1 MIVKLIFQN
10 LLYKPLATLL
20 SIVLLMLGTGIISM
34 LLLMQSEAEHK
45 FDTDLKDIDLVA
57 GAKGSPL
64 QLVLSAVYQMDAPTG
79 NIKKNDLDI
88 LHADPFIQQVIPLA
102 YGDSY
107 KGYRIV
113 GTDSNYIK
121 KYKAALQEGTMYAKP
136 MDVVLGSN
144 VAAATSTK
152 LYENFFGTH
161 GLSAGGEVHKQF
173 AYKVT
178 GILKPTNT
186 VLDNLVLTPIESVWL
201 IHHHKDEDE
210 LQEEKNTA
218 GMMAL
223 NPNAPKDTSKPED
236 EITAALIKLR
246 SPLGMMTLPR
256 TLNQYT
262 DMQVASPALEINR
275 LFNLMGIGITT
286 LQGIAYA
293 IMGISALSV
302 FISLYTRLKER
313 KYEMALMRTMGGS
326 RMLLFAA
333 TVAEG
338 LLLCIAGFLL
348 GIAISRLGIIAI
360 NSYSTANYH
369 LSFTHVRITKDEWYL
384 CFITIAIGFMAA
396 AIPAVKASAINISKT
411 LTNET
416 PM

>member
-1 MIVKLIFQN
+1 MIIKLVFRN
-10 LLYKPLATLL
+10 LLHKPLGTLL
-20 SIVLLMLGTGIISM
+20 SIILLMLSTGIISM
-34 LLLMQSEAEHK
+34 LLLMQTEAEQK
-45 FDTDLKDIDLVA
+45 FDNDLKDIDLVA

-79 NIKKNDLDI
+79 NIKKTDLEI
-88 LHADPFIQQVIPLA
+88 LHANPFVQQVIPLA

-121 KYKAALQEGTMYAKP
+121 KYNAVFNEGTVFTKTMEA
-136 MDVVLGSN
+136 VLGSN
-144 VAAATSTK
+144 VAIATNIK
-152 LYENFFGTH
+152 LHGEFFGTH
-161 GLSAGGEVHKQF
+161 GLSAGGDVHKQF

-201 IHHHKDEDE
+201 IHHHEDKDEE
-210 LQEEKNTA
+210 EEEKNNA
-218 GMMAL
+218 NMMMDA
-223 NPNAPKDTSKPED
+223 NAPKDTSKPED
-236 EITAALIKLR
+236 AITAALIKLR
-246 SPLGMMTLPR
+246 SPMGLMTLPR
-256 TLNQYT
+256 TINQYT

-293 IMGISALSV
+293 IMFISGLSV

-326 RMLLFAA
+326 RILLFTA
-333 TVAEG
+333 TIAEG
-338 LLLCIAGFLL
+338 LLLCIVGFAL
-348 GIAISRLGIIAI
+348 GMVISRLGILAI
-360 NSYSTANYH
+360 NSYSVENYH
-369 LSFTHVRITKDEWYL
+369 LSFTNVHITSDEWYL
-384 CFITIAIGFMAA
+384 GFITILVGFIAA
-396 AIPAVKASAINISKT
+396 MLPAFKASNINISKT
-411 LTNET
+411 LTDE
-416 PM
+416 